1 MAGVVEDAVFT
12 GVAVSF
18 APAKNTSNP
27 PAANAAGIKDT
38 LRIALYPQSN
48 VGDVNLISAVPAD
61 EANEKTSSH
70 DGKSQVDVP
79 AVQLRCRND
88 RAQGGKDQQQ
98 GRLALRQSVLF
109 DHSLF
114 TSRLCNAHSASRR
127 RFFPALS
134 SRQLSAQV
142 HNLPYMMIR
151 MAHRTNKNLEAIGG
165 FRFTVGSVRLSPVRC
180 SLFLNCRHDHGNRAV
195 ERA

>member
-1 MAGVVEDAVFT
+1 MVGVVEAAVFP
-12 GVAVSF
+12 ACPVSC
-18 APAKNTSNP
+18 ARAKNTSNP
-27 PAANAAGIKDT
+27 YAANAAGIKDA
-38 LRIALYPQSN
+38 LRIALY
-48 VGDVNLISAVPAD
+48 
-61 EANEKTSSH
+61 H
-70 DGKSQVDVP
+70 
-79 AVQLRCRND
+79 
-88 RAQGGKDQQQ
+88 
-98 GRLALRQSVLF
+98 
-109 DHSLF
+109 HSLF

-134 SRQLSAQV
+134 SRQLSAQI